1 MTPILQDHLPD
12 EQRAVAA
19 ARLPSMRPVTGPWIT
34 VDSAY
39 TGQLGEKARL
49 MRDHRAAVCGV
60 LPEAEEAVSE
70 LLDVILV
77 ELPSVGFT
85 VTADQVTRPDGQVV
99 TIDRNDPFMTLS
111 QLVQEDLCLLQKQGD
126 EHVLTAA
133 LLCFPA
139 AWTLAEKIGRP
150 LLRIHVPV
158 PSYTEDIGKR
168 VQRLFDGAQPLRPMW
183 RANLHSY
190 EDATLF
196 HVRSESNPRPYTDIN
211 PLYERSER
219 QTVMR
224 LPKTGAVLFA
234 IHTTMVAI

>member
-1 MTPILQDHLPD
+1 M
-12 EQRAVAA
+12 
-19 ARLPSMRPVTGPWIT
+19 
-34 VDSAY
+34 
-39 TGQLGEKARL
+39 
-49 MRDHRAAVCGV
+49 
-60 LPEAEEAVSE
+60 
-70 LLDVILV
+70 
-77 ELPSVGFT
+77 
-85 VTADQVTRPDGQVV
+85 
-99 TIDRNDPFMTLS
+99 
-111 QLVQEDLCLLQKQGD
+111 
-126 EHVLTAA
+126 
-133 LLCFPA
+133 
-139 AWTLAEKIGRP
+139 AEKIGRP